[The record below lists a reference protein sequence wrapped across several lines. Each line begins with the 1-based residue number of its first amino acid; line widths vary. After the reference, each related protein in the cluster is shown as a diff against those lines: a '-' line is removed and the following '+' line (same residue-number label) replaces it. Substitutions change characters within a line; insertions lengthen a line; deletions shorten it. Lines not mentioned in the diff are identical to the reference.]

1 MNKIF
6 EYAMI
11 VNTTLQGN
19 LMSKSLSA
27 SQGLSKLAKEAK
39 RLAETEDVVR
49 QKMAGLQNQ
58 IDLNRNAKQQLLNLQ
73 RQGVGNS
80 TRLANSLQQLDSQY
94 IRLKNSMKPYEAE
107 LAKTLKLQ
115 QQNKQS
121 QLMGNMQSARGKVIS
136 SFIDM
141 SATMAAI
148 SSIASPLTG
157 MISTAADYESAM
169 SKVQS
174 ITGATG
180 EGMERLKATASKLGA
195 TTMFSAKQSAD
206 AMSYLGMAG
215 WKTEQII
222 AGMPGL
228 LDLAAASGADLATV
242 ADIVSDDLTAFGM
255 SADQAGRMA
264 DVMAAASS
272 NANTNVE
279 MMGATFKYAASVA
292 GSLGYSLEDVS
303 LATGLMANA
312 GIKGEQAGTSLRAVM
327 TRLASPPK
335 AAAAAMDQLGISI
348 TNTDGTMKPLMQVME
363 ECRSKFAGLNEEE
376 KAQAASAIAGQEAM
390 SGWLAIMN
398 ASDEDFTKLSTAINN
413 SDGAAKKMADTMQD
427 NAQGALTRLQSAME
441 SISIAVGSAVLPVLA
456 DLTDKVAAVA
466 GEIGEWAQAH
476 PTIMAISVALAG
488 AAGAAIIAFSVFGFI
503 ADSIL
508 AIQAAWAVFET
519 TSAGASLAGMLA
531 PLSGILAI
539 GWPLVAVIGA
549 IAAVAAVLYA
559 NWDTVC
565 EVATIVTDKISAAWE
580 QTKERL
586 QPTFDKISEAFGR
599 LIEIFGGMGEGS
611 SVVSSI
617 LNTLG
622 ALIVGIVDMALDCFA
637 TLIEVIGTVLDTAVT
652 VFGNILDFVGNVFT
666 GNWQGAWDN
675 IKNIFGAVF
684 EGIYDIASNI
694 FGRIIDRISG
704 VAGAVADFLGIGG
717 GGGGDDISSN
727 ASGGI
732 YRKGAFLTTFAEESP
747 EAAIPLDGS
756 RRAISLWQQAGQM
769 LGMLPYGSEPS
780 LASRA
785 LDMASGIGGS
795 VSNTNNN
802 SNQSIS
808 ISIPVTVN
816 GNADGPAISSM
827 QSSIEAAIRRALAD
841 IRHQEG
847 RVSFA

>member
-1 MNKIF
+1 M
-6 EYAMI
+6 
-11 VNTTLQGN
+11 
-19 LMSKSLSA
+19 
-27 SQGLSKLAKEAK
+27 
-39 RLAETEDVVR
+39 
-49 QKMAGLQNQ
+49 
-58 IDLNRNAKQQLLNLQ
+58 
-73 RQGVGNS
+73 
-80 TRLANSLQQLDSQY
+80 
-94 IRLKNSMKPYEAE
+94 
-107 LAKTLKLQ
+107 
-115 QQNKQS
+115 
-121 QLMGNMQSARGKVIS
+121 
-136 SFIDM
+136 
-141 SATMAAI
+141 
-148 SSIASPLTG
+148 
-157 MISTAADYESAM
+157 
-169 SKVQS
+169 
-174 ITGATG
+174 
-180 EGMERLKATASKLGA
+180 
-195 TTMFSAKQSAD
+195 
-206 AMSYLGMAG
+206 
-215 WKTEQII
+215 
-222 AGMPGL
+222 
-228 LDLAAASGADLATV
+228 
-242 ADIVSDDLTAFGM
+242 
-255 SADQAGRMA
+255 
-264 DVMAAASS
+264 
-272 NANTNVE
+272 
-279 MMGATFKYAASVA
+279 
-292 GSLGYSLEDVS
+292 
-303 LATGLMANA
+303 
-312 GIKGEQAGTSLRAVM
+312 
-327 TRLASPPK
+327 
-335 AAAAAMDQLGISI
+335 
-348 TNTDGTMKPLMQVME
+348 
-363 ECRSKFAGLNEEE
+363 
-376 KAQAASAIAGQEAM
+376 
-390 SGWLAIMN
+390 
-398 ASDEDFTKLSTAINN
+398 
-413 SDGAAKKMADTMQD
+413 
-427 NAQGALTRLQSAME
+427 
-441 SISIAVGSAVLPVLA
+441 
-456 DLTDKVAAVA
+456 
-466 GEIGEWAQAH
+466 
-476 PTIMAISVALAG
+476 
-488 AAGAAIIAFSVFGFI
+488 
-503 ADSIL
+503 
-508 AIQAAWAVFET
+508 
-519 TSAGASLAGMLA
+519 
-531 PLSGILAI
+531 
-539 GWPLVAVIGA
+539 AVIGA
-549 IAAVAAVLYA
+549 IAAVAALLYA

-769 LGMLPYGSEPS
+769 LGMLPDGSEPS

-827 QSSIEAAIRRALAD
+827 QSSIEAAVRRALAD